1 MNVYL
6 IACGAPPAAHLAEL
20 IALLRATRPAWR
32 VYIIATPQGM
42 QFIDRPQLEQLS
54 GSPIRS
60 EYKTP
65 GTPDAFPKPDRI
77 VVAPLTFTTL
87 NKWALGIGDTLA
99 ASILCEAL
107 GAGTPTIAAPCF
119 KRALHQHPA
128 VPGHLR
134 MLIDAGVRVLHE
146 PDRYPSP
153 AIVPWAAI
161 VEALAPGLGVVDVVN
176 AGV

>member
-1 MNVYL
+1 MNVYMV
-6 IACGAPPAAHLAEL
+6 ACGAPPAAHLAEL
-20 IALLRATRPAWR
+20 VDLLRTTRPAWR
-32 VYIIATPQGM
+32 VYIIATPQAM
-42 QFIDRPQLEQLS
+42 HFIDRPRLEQLS

-161 VEALAPGLGVVDVVN
+161 VDALGMAVAP
-176 AGV
+176 

>member
-6 IACGAPPAAHLAEL
+6 VACGAPPAARLAEF
-20 IALLRATRPAWR
+20 IDLLHATRPAWQ
-32 VYIIATPQGM
+32 VYIIATPQAM
-42 QFIDRPQLEQLS
+42 QFINRPQLERLS
-54 GSPIRS
+54 GAPIRS
-60 EYKTP
+60 EYKAP
-65 GTPDAFPKPDRI
+65 GTPDPFPKPDRI

-107 GAGTPTIAAPCF
+107 GAGTPTVAAPCF
-119 KRALHQHPA
+119 KWALYQHPA

-134 MLIDAGVRVLHE
+134 TLIEAGVRVLHE

-161 VEALAPGLGVVDVVN
+161 VEALGPGVIDVVN
-176 AGV
+176 VGA